1 MPDFAPGIP
10 NKLNKGRLM
19 DLPTD
24 VLLTLV
30 RQKHLARRA
39 GEHTDLR
46 IGNES
51 GLFSWALP
59 KHMPEQPGQYRLAVP
74 TSLHRYAYKDFEGTI
89 PEGKYGAGTVI
100 KTEESPVVLLKNT
113 PSYIEFTR
121 GTSKDSN
128 VYRMVRT
135 GGGNWLLSI
144 KQPDQP
150 EAVKAYEKEHMKS
163 IPEDKVQQLIDQ
175 GATVVPKVDGAGV
188 LAAMGKHGI
197 SVYGIRPDKSGLKPD
212 YTPYIGGLSQVD
224 VPADLQGKVLRGE
237 IFGMRNGKV
246 IPPQELSG
254 YLNSTIANAIQK
266 RQRGLKLLVAALA
279 VNNGKDDYSAPM
291 QDIVRRLHSPSF
303 TVLPQERG
311 EKARRLLKAI
321 IEGRNPW
328 TQEGAVLHL
337 PGKRPVKYKRRP
349 DYDVVVQDV
358 FPAETK
364 AAPRA
369 GGFTY
374 SLPGSDKVVGRVGTG
389 MSHDMLRDM
398 LEHPEAYRGR
408 TARVQAQEV
417 YPSGALRAPSFIAM
431 KED

>member
-30 RQKHLARRA
+30 RQHHQARRA
-39 GEHTDLR
+39 GDHTDMR

-89 PEGKYGAGTVI
+89 PEGKYGAGTVT
-100 KTEESPVVLLKNT
+100 KTEESPVILLKNT

-135 GGGNWLLSI
+135 GKGNWLMSI
-144 KQPDQP
+144 KEPGQP
-150 EAVKAYEKEHMKS
+150 EPVTQYQKEHLKS
-163 IPEDKVQQLIDQ
+163 VPIEDAQKLIDQ
-175 GATVVPKVDGAGV
+175 GATVVPKVDGAGAIAY
-188 LAAMGKHGI
+188 LGRHGI
-197 SVYGIRPDKSGLKPD
+197 NVYGIRPDKSGLKPD
-212 YTPYIGGLSQVD
+212 YTAHIGGLSQVQ
-224 VPADLQGKVLRGE
+224 VPEDLQGQLIRGE
-237 IFGMRNGKV
+237 LYGMRNGRV
-246 IPPQELSG
+246 IPANELSG
-254 YLNSTIANAIQK
+254 YLNSTLQNAIQK
-266 RQRGLKLLVAALA
+266 RQRGLRLMVAALA
-279 VNNGKDDYSAPM
+279 MNKGRDDYGAPM

-303 TVLPQERG
+303 TVLPSAKGSRA
-311 EKARRLLKAI
+311 KRMLKNI
-321 IEGRNPW
+321 MEGRDPY
-328 TQEGAVLHL
+328 TGEGVVLHL
-337 PGKRPVKYKRRP
+337 PGKRPIKSKIRP

-358 FPAETK
+358 FQADTK

-389 MSHDMLRDM
+389 FDHRMLRDM

-408 TARVQAQEV
+408 TARIQAQEQ
-417 YPSGALRAPSFIAM
+417 YPTGAYRAPSFIAM